1 MLTFFFVVAPLLH
14 HCCTIAAP
22 LLHHCCTIAACCIGI
37 KVGRRPAND
46 RGCVDRESYSLSAGM
61 ALGMVTLGQGG
72 NVSSGPSGHLYQGLS
87 DLHLEDRLHQ
97 FMVGGSNMNA
107 TTVGSSE
114 EHWIMNDNRY
124 ALDQNGVHHGKCGT
138 FDVVSVLCTCIVLY
152 CSVLCTCIVLYC
164 SVLCTCFKCLYKYL
178 NWE

>member
-1 MLTFFFVVAPLLH
+1 M
-14 HCCTIAAP
+14 
-22 LLHHCCTIAACCIGI
+22 
-37 KVGRRPAND
+37 GRRPAND

-138 FDVVSVLCTCIVLY
+138 FDVVSVLFCLCSVLCTLVCIVLSCSVLFCLVLYCAPWSVLFCIVLY
-152 CSVLCTCIVLYC
+152 CTPVFITCTN
-164 SVLCTCFKCLYKYL
+164 T
-178 NWE
+178 

>member
-1 MLTFFFVVAPLLH
+1 
-14 HCCTIAAP
+14 
-22 LLHHCCTIAACCIGI
+22 
-37 KVGRRPAND
+37 
-46 RGCVDRESYSLSAGM
+46 M

-138 FDVVSVLCTCIVLY
+138 FDVVSVLFCL

-164 SVLCTCFKCLYKYL
+164 SVLCTLVCIVLYCSVLFCIVHLFSIPVQILELGMMEVYYWVSIDL
-178 NWE
+178 VVISTIMFSQMAQIHMD

>member
-1 MLTFFFVVAPLLH
+1 MDTMLTFFFVVAS
-14 HCCTIAAP
+14 

-152 CSVLCTCIVLYC
+152 CAPVLNACTN
-164 SVLCTCFKCLYKYL
+164 T
-178 NWE
+178 